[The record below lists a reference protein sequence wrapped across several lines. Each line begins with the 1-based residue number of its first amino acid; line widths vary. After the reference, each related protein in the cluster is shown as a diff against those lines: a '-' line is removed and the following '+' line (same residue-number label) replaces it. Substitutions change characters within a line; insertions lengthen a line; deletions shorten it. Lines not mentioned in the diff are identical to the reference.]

1 MYFISLF
8 STRTHTHIDR
18 VEVYC
23 HAAKASLAPHGL
35 FVMCASDLPGVEA
48 RVQRAAEDAG
58 AWKWLWWREDR
69 GCDMAY
75 LRLHSHTH
83 IGLSILRKLAV
94 LPKRGQ
100 PPLFAVYTLC
110 HAGGAAA
117 EAYGKALIDAAGA
130 GAREGVNDD
139 AQPRVLLVDP
149 PSAVAAEGPQVVGT
163 GSVCMVRETLAV
175 REAGPVGDGGGGGR
189 VPRTAEYR
197 RVMDDLSM
205 PDNEV

>member
-1 MYFISLF
+1 MAVAL
-8 STRTHTHIDR
+8 
-18 VEVYC
+18 VER
-23 HAAKASLAPHGL
+23 S
-35 FVMCASDLPGVEA
+35 
-48 RVQRAAEDAG
+48 Q
-58 AWKWLWWREDR
+58 

-75 LRLHSHTH
+75 LRLHTHTH
-83 IGLSILRKLAV
+83 IGLTILRKLAV

-117 EAYGKALIDAAGA
+117 AAYAKALIDAAGA
-130 GAREGVNDD
+130 DAGEGQGDD
-139 AQPRVLLVDP
+139 PKPRVLLVDP
-149 PSAVAAEGPQVVGT
+149 PSVVAAEGPQVVGTGT

-197 RVMDDLSM
+197 RVMDDLGM
-205 PDNEV
+205 PDNEA